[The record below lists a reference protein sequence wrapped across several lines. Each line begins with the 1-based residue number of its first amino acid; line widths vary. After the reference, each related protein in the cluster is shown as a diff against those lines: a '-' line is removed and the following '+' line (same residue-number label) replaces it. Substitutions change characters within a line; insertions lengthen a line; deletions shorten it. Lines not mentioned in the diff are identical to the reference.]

1 MGTELAPRS
10 CRGRGPCGASWGE
23 GQGSRGGE
31 AGGGAHPQGRQ
42 VDVVQA
48 AGGGWVAHG
57 RRRAAYAPARSLR
70 CRRRRF
76 SPIGGPGGRAP
87 PRLPQRPGRGRASG
101 RTDPA
106 ADRRSR
112 PRACNPS
119 RRQPCARAERTV
131 TRAHRAPP
139 PARRRHL
146 RAGARERAAGARQA
160 EPRGSPAWKKRAHP
174 LVRVRTHLPFL
185 FPFLL
190 LLLLLLFASSPLIPP
205 LIFLFDSFPSLLS
218 FVCPAANQTTHLSIC
233 GGREAGPN
241 PLYY

>member
-1 MGTELAPRS
+1 MGEGSTGWGPNWLPEAAEGGARVARAGE
-10 CRGRGPCGASWGE
+10 RGRG
-23 GQGSRGGE
+23 RGGE

-57 RRRAAYAPARSLR
+57 RRRTAHAPARSLR

-131 TRAHRAPP
+131 TRARRAPP
-139 PARRRHL
+139 PSRCRHL

-160 EPRGSPAWKKRAHP
+160 EPRGSPAWKKRAHL
-174 LVRVRTHLPFL
+174 LVARAHTPSLS
-185 FPFLL
+185 FPLL
-190 LLLLLLFASSPLIPP
+190 LLLFFASSPLIPP
-205 LIFLFDSFPSLLS
+205 LFFI
-218 FVCPAANQTTHLSIC
+218 
-233 GGREAGPN
+233 
-241 PLYY
+241 